1 MQKGV
6 FTAAS
11 AGWNISDEDF
21 FQSILPTVS
30 LLKLRGSYGSLGN
43 SNVPPYTFAAFYGPY
58 SGIAGFG
65 NTSVNGANF
74 APYAPLLIGSS
85 INTIANPNL
94 HWETVKETNIG
105 LDGELYKGKIY
116 FSVEWYKKLTD
127 NMLYALPLP
136 PNAGY
141 SVPFFTNIG
150 NVEGKGVDIL
160 VGYKD
165 KVGKLSYDITATAG
179 FNTNKV
185 TNLDGIATDALY
197 DGQNYY
203 NNGNA
208 TYGAM
213 QGHPLTITQNGQP
226 FGEFY
231 GYKVLGMFQTDA
243 QAAAATDQPGAHAGD
258 LIYYHNPKNGSVVNT
273 ADEMPIGNPNPKLVY
288 GVTVRLNYQ
297 NFDLAALFTGVA
309 GVKLFNGVKV
319 YEQHPFE
326 SDASVSPK
334 ALNDSYFGSNGLTS
348 QPRMG
353 YTNPNGSYT
362 DDPNGNY
369 TNPSTYFVENG
380 AYVKLK
386 NLQIG
391 YSFSNAAME
400 RLKIRSARIFVMG
413 NNLLT
418 FTKYSGL
425 DPEVGS
431 AYSQA
436 ATSGYVGTS
445 VGVTTRGLDAVSQ
458 YPQNRIYSGGIDIN
472 F

>member
-1 MQKGV
+1 
-6 FTAAS
+6 
-11 AGWNISDEDF
+11 
-21 FQSILPTVS
+21 
-30 LLKLRGSYGSLGN
+30 
-43 SNVPPYTFAAFYGPY
+43 
-58 SGIAGFG
+58 
-65 NTSVNGANF
+65 
-74 APYAPLLIGSS
+74 
-85 INTIANPNL
+85 
-94 HWETVKETNIG
+94 
-105 LDGELYKGKIY
+105 
-116 FSVEWYKKLTD
+116 
-127 NMLYALPLP
+127 
-136 PNAGY
+136 
-141 SVPFFTNIG
+141 
-150 NVEGKGVDIL
+150 
-160 VGYKD
+160 
-165 KVGKLSYDITATAG
+165 
-179 FNTNKV
+179 
-185 TNLDGIATDALY
+185 
-197 DGQNYY
+197 
-203 NNGNA
+203 
-208 TYGAM
+208 
-213 QGHPLTITQNGQP
+213 
-226 FGEFY
+226 
-231 GYKVLGMFQTDA
+231 
-243 QAAAATDQPGAHAGD
+243 
-258 LIYYHNPKNGSVVNT
+258 VVNT

-288 GVTVRLNYQ
+288 GVTVRVNYS
-297 NFDLAALFTGVA
+297 NFDITALFTGVA

-353 YTNPNGSYT
+353 FTNPNGSYT

-418 FTKYSGL
+418 LTKYSGL